1 MISRRQWMSGT
12 AALGTLAL
20 GSAVPSSARA
30 AGSFA
35 TLPTSFA
42 RIEATR
48 GGRLGVAVLDTG
60 NGQQAGHRQE
70 ERFALCSTF
79 KLLAAAAVLARADAG
94 QVRMDQRIRYTRQE
108 LVEYSPTTEKHVG
121 GNGMTLAGLC
131 EAAMILS
138 DNTAANLLLRD
149 ILESPAGLT
158 AWLRQ
163 IGDATTRL
171 DRNEPTL
178 NESVGDDHR
187 DTSSPAAMVATLR
200 KLALGDALSP
210 GSRTQLVGWLRD
222 NLTGDKRLK
231 ARLPGGWQAGEKTGT
246 YNGTR
251 TSNDVGLLWPPN
263 GAAPILV
270 AAYLTEGAADGN
282 IRDAALADVGAAV
295 AAAWTGRA

>member
-210 GSRTQLVGWLRD
+210 GSRTQLVGWLRG